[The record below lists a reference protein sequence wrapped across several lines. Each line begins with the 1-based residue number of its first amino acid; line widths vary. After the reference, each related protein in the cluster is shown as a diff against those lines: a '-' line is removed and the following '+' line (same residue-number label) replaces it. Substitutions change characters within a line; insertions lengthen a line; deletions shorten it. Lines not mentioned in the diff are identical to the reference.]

1 MTRSAATLD
10 AVFQAAEKDG
20 RDTLFEHESYA
31 IFRAAGLETPRHI
44 FLPAGKRISR
54 RDLEALGSSR
64 VVLKIVSPFILHK
77 SDAGGVAFVSASVR
91 AVNDAVTRMI
101 RDVPRKYSAW
111 VRKSHGAGAAGH
123 LSPADVAASI
133 RGVLVCEMVDFA
145 DVGFG
150 SELLLGVRNTR
161 EFGPVLTFGGGG
173 LDVEHMAAHLKDG
186 HGAALASVHL
196 AKAADVPGLLAPLA
210 FFGKIAA
217 PFRGRKPLVSPA
229 ALAAAAGKFLAL
241 VRRFSEDG
249 PADFIIEEAEINPL
263 VIRGGGLVPL
273 DALCRFSRRSVP
285 RDTSSPRP
293 LQSVGRLLRP
303 GSIGIIGVSEKMNIG
318 RIILKNILKGGF
330 PASRT
335 FVVKPG
341 SDEID
346 GCRCVP
352 TVADL
357 PETVDLFVLTL
368 AADQVHGVMKDLVAH
383 ERARSVIVIAGGMGE
398 KEGGTSI
405 EEDIR
410 ALLTR
415 ARTEGRPAPVI
426 NGGNCLGVL
435 SEPGR
440 YDTTFIPEHKL
451 PRPKGRRSGLVY
463 LSQSGA
469 FMVSRMSRLHRLEPR
484 YAVSFGNQLDLTVS
498 DYLRHLKDDPESRIF
513 AVYIEGF
520 RPGDGLAFARAV
532 GDVLSDQGRSVVVY
546 KSGRSPEGRAAT
558 SSHTASVAGEY
569 DVCRRILEQ
578 AGAIVAGDI
587 LEFESFVKGLVYL
600 EGKSVRGDRVGL
612 VTNAGFECVIMADSL
627 ENGGRLRP
635 AEFEGS
641 TTERIMEAMRPLGID
656 KLQDVHNPL
665 DLTPVADDAVFCDCV
680 EAILD
685 AENVDCAVVSPVPMT
700 PAMRT
705 LAAGEGHRE
714 SLVDPDSFAQRF
726 IPVFRKTDKPVVVNI
741 DAGALYDPF
750 ADILEGA
757 GIPVFRRSDEA
768 LRFLRRF
775 VAAGLRGRGR

>member
-1 MTRSAATLD
+1 MAIPFKAID
-10 AVFQAAEKDG
+10 AVFAAAANEG
-20 RDTLFEHESYA
+20 RDTLLEHECYA
-31 IFRAAGLETPRHI
+31 VFRAAGLEAPRHV
-44 FLPAGKRISR
+44 FVPAGKRIAR
-54 RDLEALGSSR
+54 RDLETLGSSR
-64 VVLKIVSPFILHK
+64 VVLKVVSPYILHK
-77 SDAGGVAFVSASVR
+77 SDAGGVAFVPAVSK
-91 AVNDAVTRMI
+91 AVNDAMACMI
-101 RDVPRKYSAW
+101 RDVPGKYTAW
-111 VRKSHGAGAAGH
+111 ARKSHGAGAAGR
-123 LSPADVAASI
+123 LRPDDVAASI
-133 RGVLVCEMVDFA
+133 RGVLVCEKVDFE

-161 EFGPVLTFGGGG
+161 EFGPVLTMGGGG
-173 LDVEHMAAHLKDG
+173 LDVEHMAGHLKDG

-196 AKAADVPGLLAPLA
+196 AGAADIRNLIAPLA
-210 FFGKIAA
+210 FYGKIAA
-217 PFRGRKPLVSPA
+217 PFRGRKPLVSSA

-241 VRRFSEDG
+241 ARRFSEEG

-273 DALCRFSRRSVP
+273 DALCRFSRRGDVP
-285 RDTSSPRP
+285 EVSARP
-293 LQSVGRLLRP
+293 LENIGRLLRP

-318 RIILKNILKGGF
+318 RIILKNILQGGF
-330 PASRT
+330 PASRI
-335 FVVKPG
+335 FIVKPG

-357 PETVDLFVLTL
+357 PEPVDLFVLTL
-368 AADQVHGVMKDLVAH
+368 AADQVHGVMRDLVEH

-410 ALLTR
+410 ALLTK

-435 SEPGR
+435 SKPGR

-520 RPGDGLAFARAV
+520 RPGDGLAFARTV
-532 GDVLSDQGRSVVVY
+532 SDVVSDQGRSVVVY

-600 EGKSVRGDRVGL
+600 DGKTVRGDRVGL

-627 ENGGRLRP
+627 ENGGRLRL
-635 AEFEGS
+635 AEYEGR
-641 TTERIMEAMRPLGID
+641 TAERIMEAMRPLGID

-680 EAILD
+680 EAVLD
-685 AENVDCAVVSPVPMT
+685 ADNVDCAVVSPVPMT

-714 SLVDPDSFAQRF
+714 SLVDPGSFAQRF

-741 DAGALYDPF
+741 DAGTLYDPF
-750 ADILEGA
+750 ADILEEA

>member
-1 MTRSAATLD
+1 MTRSEATMD
-10 AVFQAAEKDG
+10 AVFRAAERDG
-20 RDTLFEHESYA
+20 RDTLLEHECYTL
-31 IFRAAGLETPRHI
+31 FRAAGLETPRHV
-44 FLPAGKRISR
+44 FLPAGKKISR
-54 RDLEALGSSR
+54 RDLETLGGAR
-64 VVLKIVSPFILHK
+64 VVLKIVSPLVLHK
-77 SDAGGVAFVSASVR
+77 SDAGGVAFVPASVR
-91 AVNDAVTRMI
+91 AVNEAAARMI
-101 RDVPRKYSAW
+101 AEVPRKYLAW
-111 VRKSHGAGAAGH
+111 IRKSHGAGAAGR
-123 LSPADVAASI
+123 LRPADVAASI
-133 RGVLVCEMVDFA
+133 RGVLVCEMVDFEK
-145 DVGFG
+145 VGFG
-150 SELLLGVRNTR
+150 SEILLGVRNTR
-161 EFGPVLTFGGGG
+161 EFGPVLTMGGGG

-186 HGAALASVHL
+186 RGTALASVHL
-196 AKAADVPGLLAPLA
+196 ARAVDIPDLLAPLA

-217 PFRGRKPLVSPA
+217 PFRGRTPLISPGV
-229 ALAAAAGKFLAL
+229 LKAAAGKFLNLA
-241 VRRFSEDG
+241 RRFSEETPG
-249 PADFIIEEAEINPL
+249 DFIIEEAEINPL
-263 VIRGGGLVPL
+263 VIRGGGLAPL
-273 DALCRFSRRSVP
+273 DALCRFSRCGGGPEVSV
-285 RDTSSPRP
+285 RP
-293 LQSVGRLLRP
+293 LENVVRLLRP
-303 GSIGIIGVSEKMNIG
+303 ESIGIIGVSEKMNIG
-318 RIILKNILKGGF
+318 RIILRNILKGGF

-352 TVADL
+352 AVAGL
-357 PETVDLFVLTL
+357 PEPVDLFVLTL
-368 AADQVHGVMKDLVAH
+368 AADQVHGVMKDLVDH
-383 ERARSVIVIAGGMGE
+383 GKARSVIVIAGGMGE

-410 ALLTR
+410 ALLAR
-415 ARTEGRPAPVI
+415 ARAEGRPAPVV

-435 SEPGR
+435 SGPGR
-440 YDTTFIPEHKL
+440 YDTTFIPEYKL

-498 DYLRHLKDDPESRIF
+498 DYMRSLKSDPESRIF

-532 GDVLSDQGRSVVVY
+532 GEVVADGDRSVVVY

-558 SSHTASVAGEY
+558 AGHTASVAGEY

-600 EGKSVRGDRVGL
+600 ERKAVRGDRVGL

-627 ENGGRLRP
+627 ENGGRLRLAGFKP
-635 AEFEGS
+635 K
-641 TTERIMEAMRPLGID
+641 TVERIMEAMRPLGID
-656 KLQDVHNPL
+656 KLQDVRNPL
-665 DLTPVADDAVFCDCV
+665 DLTPVADDGVFCACV
-680 EAILD
+680 EAVLD
-685 AENVDCAVVSPVPMT
+685 DPGVDCAVVSPVPMT

-705 LAAGEGHRE
+705 LATGEGHRE
-714 SLVDPDSFAQRF
+714 SLVDPKSFAQRF
-726 IPVFRKTDKPVVVNI
+726 IPVFKETDKPVVVNI
-741 DAGALYDPF
+741 DAGPLYDPF
-750 ADILEGA
+750 ADILEEA

-775 VAAGLRGRGR
+775 TAAGLTGRKR